1 MRGKIPADQLQ
12 YDLEI
17 EAIARRNNN
26 KTKRRKQLTKSR
38 KRQESST
45 SSNQEQGTMVA
56 AGGGGIQDENAGFV
70 NFTPRNMTR
79 IGRPAGNERPMEMK
93 SGLVQLMY
101 ANPFAGLDHENP
113 HTHLTKFYELCG
125 TAGLTQAEE
134 EAVFLRLF
142 PLTLLGQAKEWFLDQ
157 PQSSLTDWNE
167 LERKF
172 LARYFS
178 DSKFMD
184 CKTAISAFSQGA
196 GENLCETWER
206 FKSLLRKCPN
216 HEFDAR
222 SQIHIFR
229 KGLQQPTRL
238 ILDATSG
245 GSLMAKSPIEAIQI
259 IEAMAL
265 NDQQDQHH
273 RGSPRIRGMIDLGA
287 TDAVLAQ
294 NKQLQQQ
301 LDEVK
306 QTLKN
311 LPKQLKEMHDSSS
324 RKHVYIC
331 DVCAGDHHTSSCD
344 QNQEEVNYV
353 GNQQRQGQYQGNY
366 PKGGNQKYNQP
377 WRQDACPSSSRAPP
391 LPYQNQQ
398 YQQPPVDRTAKLEDT
413 LNQFMQ
419 VSISN
424 HKNTDASIKNLE
436 IQVGQMAKQL
446 SQRTTEQKGKFHANT
461 EDNPREHCNAIFTRS
476 GRVVGGEVDVDE
488 KKNESHDP
496 KESEKEEE
504 VEKEEERNKREIDHE
519 RQKRRF
525 LDIFRHLNITMPF
538 SEALEQIP
546 SYGKYMKDLLNKK
559 DRLKALHEDE
569 VIQLNG
575 RCSAILQR
583 LPPPK
588 HRSSKSLVL
597 PVKLDNNQS
606 CNALIDS
613 GATINLMPIS
623 LLKRL
628 GDVEVEPT
636 GMTLQLA
643 DKSVKLPQGIA
654 ENVTV
659 MVEQLNFPID
669 FAVVDVPEDKEIPII
684 LGMPFIITARIT
696 FDVDT
701 GILKVRQGED
711 EVLRLSQPNDRLS
724 QIQKAVTVYQGC
736 SGADVAVQTLKQDHD
751 AWPEDRPNSR
761 EEERAAGHGDG
772 DEATTSAAANLRADD
787 YMFDDQEQDGVED

>member
-1 MRGKIPADQLQ
+1 MRGKTPADQLSF
-12 YDLEI
+12 DPEI
-17 EAIARRNNN
+17 EATTRRNNS
-26 KTKRRKQLTKSR
+26 KTKRRKQLARQR
-38 KRQESST
+38 KEQEASSSLIS
-45 SSNQEQGTMVA
+45 SSNQERNIMAA
-56 AGGGGIQDENAGFV
+56 AGGHDNGDNNAGFV

-79 IGRPAGNERPMEMK
+79 LGRPAGNERPPEMK

-125 TAGLTQAEE
+125 NAGLTQAEE

-142 PLTLLGQAKEWFLDQ
+142 PLTLLGKAKEWFLDQ

-178 DSKFMD
+178 YSKFMD
-184 CKTAISAFSQGA
+184 CKTAISAFSQLA
-196 GENLCETWER
+196 GESLCETWER

-245 GSLMAKSPIEAIQI
+245 GSLMAKSPTEATQI

-273 RGSPRIRGMIDLGA
+273 RGPPRRGGMIELGA

-306 QTLKN
+306 QKLAD

-324 RKHVYIC
+324 RKQVYRC

-353 GNQQRQGQYQGNY
+353 GNQQRQGQYQNNY
-366 PKGGNQKYNQP
+366 PRGGNQYNNQP
-377 WRQDACPSSSRAPP
+377 WRQDTGPSSSRAPP
-391 LPYQNQQ
+391 LPYQNHQ

-413 LNQFMQ
+413 LTQFMQ

-424 HKNTDASIKNLE
+424 QKNTDAFIKNLE
-436 IQVGQMAKQL
+436 VQVGQMAKQL
-446 SQRTTEQKGKFHANT
+446 SHLTTEQKGKFHANT

-476 GRVVGGEVDVDE
+476 GRVVGGE
-488 KKNESHDP
+488 
-496 KESEKEEE
+496 
-504 VEKEEERNKREIDHE
+504 IDHE
-519 RQKRRF
+519 RQRRRF

-538 SEALEQIP
+538 TEALEQIP
-546 SYGKYMKDLLNKK
+546 SYSKYTKELLKKK

-569 VIQLNG
+569 VIQLKG

-588 HRSSKSLVL
+588 HRSSKSLIL

-613 GATINLMPIS
+613 GATINLMPLS

-628 GDVEVEPT
+628 GDVELEPT
-636 GMTLQLA
+636 RMTLQLA
-643 DKSVKLPQGIA
+643 DKSVKLPQGVA

-669 FAVVDVPEDKEIPII
+669 FVVVDVPEDKEIPII
-684 LGMPFIITARIT
+684 LGMPFIITART
-696 FDVDT
+696 AFDVDT

-711 EVLRLSQPNDRLS
+711 
-724 QIQKAVTVYQGC
+724 KAKVWF
-736 SGADVAVQTLKQDHD
+736 L
-751 AWPEDRPNSR
+751 
-761 EEERAAGHGDG
+761 
-772 DEATTSAAANLRADD
+772 
-787 YMFDDQEQDGVED
+787 